1 MKCPYCGSR
10 FAGERQYCPNCKQP
24 ISRARPQAEAPER
37 PAVREDPRRRG
48 LRRALIAVA
57 VLVCAFLVCLGV
69 YKLTFWIGSYRINRL
84 YTRGEYTPTV
94 NTVTM
99 DDGRV
104 GHTIVFYGS
113 DGDQIFLPEL
123 QKSLSISGGVA
134 RVTIADSDWFSGDVT
149 DVEAANV
156 RLSPML
162 VDERGSR
169 TQLPEIAFTV
179 EVPDSPLTVLSP
191 AEDGLNVVTARYP
204 LDLQVVPG
212 STVIVN
218 GEDVTDTVSRSGEL
232 DQTVNVYPIG
242 DNTYTIIVRTPQ
254 HHETR
259 REITIH
265 REKYDIEFEL
275 NTSVATTSDSETM
288 TVAGT
293 IEPGASISVE
303 TDYIEESLLLD
314 RETGE
319 FSFIAKLDS
328 FGDNL
333 IRFRVQ
339 MDGRQDAVIRLNV
352 QYRPTLAKYSQMAWA
367 MDYDGLRRLY
377 ERWTGQVFKCVGPI
391 VDTMVSDGKT
401 YYIMDVGTDGEQQL
415 IILENQTKITNPSYG
430 TSYTA
435 YAHVSGREMYNAQYY
450 PMLTALYMDLTPANN

>member
-48 LRRALIAVA
+48 LRRALITAA
-57 VLVCAFLVCLGV
+57 ALVCAFLVCLGI
-69 YKLTFWIGSYRINRL
+69 YKLTFWIGSYRVNRL

-259 REITIH
+259 HEVTIH

-275 NTSVATTSDSETM
+275 DTSVATTSDAETM
-288 TVAGT
+288 TVKGK
-293 IEPGASISVE
+293 IEPGASITVE
-303 TDYIEESLLLD
+303 TDYIAESLLLD

-319 FSFIAKLDS
+319 FSFIAQLSS
-328 FGDNL
+328 FGENL

-352 QYRPTLAKYSQMAWA
+352 QYRPTLAKCSA
-367 MDYDGLRRLY
+367 DGLGHGLRRPAPPVRALDG
-377 ERWTGQVFKCVGPI
+377 TGIQARRPHRGHDGQRRQDLLHHGRRNRRRTAADHSGKPARRSPI
-391 VDTMVSDGKT
+391 PATARAT
-401 YYIMDVGTDGEQQL
+401 LPT
-415 IILENQTKITNPSYG
+415 P
-430 TSYTA
+430 TSPAARCT
-435 YAHVSGREMYNAQYY
+435 
-450 PMLTALYMDLTPANN
+450 TPTTTPCSRRCTWI